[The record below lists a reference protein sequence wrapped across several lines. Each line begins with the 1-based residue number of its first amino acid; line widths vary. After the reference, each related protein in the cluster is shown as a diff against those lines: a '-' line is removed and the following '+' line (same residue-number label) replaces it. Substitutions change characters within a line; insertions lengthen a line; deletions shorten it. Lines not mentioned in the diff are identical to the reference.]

1 MNLKK
6 LHDDSLK
13 RDLHRTRKNKTGN
26 LLGTQGVSSDVPE
39 DNLTDVFNEMD
50 TKEGI
55 DSSYKKDLKKQFGD
69 SADTIDMKLK
79 NIRDS
84 RKSLIERYNDSAKS
98 LKKLILDYKNK
109 RVDSKCISDAVKKHN
124 EIVDS
129 LKSIIKDAAGYIDPQ
144 EKMAELKTL
153 KDRLPQYEISIWCPG
168 RLPFAE
174 LARTYKAKGE
184 RKPSRHVIYKIDA
197 TASNQYG
204 IHIGNELRASKF
216 FNTLDDAI
224 SYIENNPVKDDAGSF
239 QEATSDE
246 PVVDTNIESPEA
258 ASTSL
263 VDSKV
268 TDSYDSE
275 LTEKAIKVF
284 SNKFSIEAIKR
295 KLDKEL
301 CPTFRLLMG
310 NLIVSVNRTDP
321 KHSDDS
327 QELMVEINNE
337 EVLEPSQF
345 FSYEE
350 DKQASEI
357 QACALDYVKNNEW
370 AIEMIADI
378 YDLYDNI
385 E

>member
-1 MNLKK
+1 MNFKK

-39 DNLTDVFNEMD
+39 ENLTDVFNEMD

-69 SADTIDMKLK
+69 SADNIDMNLK
-79 NIRDS
+79 NIHDS

-98 LKKLILDYKNK
+98 LKKLLLDYKNK
-109 RVDSKCISDAVKKHN
+109 LVDSKCISDAVKKHN

-129 LKSIIKDAAGYIDPQ
+129 LKSIIKD
-144 EKMAELKTL
+144 T
-153 KDRLPQYEISIWCPG
+153 
-168 RLPFAE
+168 
-174 LARTYKAKGE
+174 
-184 RKPSRHVIYKIDA
+184 
-197 TASNQYG
+197 
-204 IHIGNELRASKF
+204 
-216 FNTLDDAI
+216 
-224 SYIENNPVKDDAGSF
+224 AGSF

-246 PVVDTNIESPEA
+246 PVVDTNIESPES
-258 ASTSL
+258 ASPSLNPDAKGGVQQGTSL

-268 TDSYDSE
+268 TDSYESK
-275 LTEKAIKVF
+275 LTEKAIQVF

>member
-39 DNLTDVFNEMD
+39 ENLTDVFNEMD

-69 SADTIDMKLK
+69 SADNIDMSLK
-79 NIRDS
+79 DIRDS
-84 RKSLIERYNDSAKS
+84 RKSLIEIYNDSAKS
-98 LKKLILDYKNK
+98 LKKLLLDYKNK
-109 RVDSKCISDAVKKHN
+109 LVDSKCISDAVKKHN

-129 LKSIIKDAAGYIDPQ
+129 LKTIIKDAAG
-144 EKMAELKTL
+144 
-153 KDRLPQYEISIWCPG
+153 
-168 RLPFAE
+168 
-174 LARTYKAKGE
+174 
-184 RKPSRHVIYKIDA
+184 
-197 TASNQYG
+197 
-204 IHIGNELRASKF
+204 
-216 FNTLDDAI
+216 
-224 SYIENNPVKDDAGSF
+224 SF
-239 QEATSDE
+239 QEASSDG

-258 ASTSL
+258 ASSSL

-268 TDSYDSE
+268 TDSYESK
-275 LTEKAIKVF
+275 LTEKAIQVF

-327 QELMVEINNE
+327 QELMVEINDE

-350 DKQASEI
+350 DKQASTI